1 MSRHHKTFAPRTS
14 WFEAQTLDNEEA
26 EKKYAE
32 ISSQDATISLA
43 KNEVTQLTHDLFN
56 NRAFNKIEKN
66 QSVLQFSN
74 EGLHVQTLNKAL
86 NELGYKT
93 KKNETLFWNET
104 KSQLINF
111 QRDHGV
117 KASGILDAKTLLKMD
132 EVLVKWGDS
141 KDENSYNNEEISLQ
155 EKRERKEKRKS
166 DKSCY

>member
-14 WFEAQTLDNEEA
+14 WFEAQNLDNEEE
-26 EKKYAE
+26 EKKYEE

-74 EGLHVQTLNKAL
+74 QGLHVQTLNKAL

-93 KKNETLFWNET
+93 QKNETLFWNET
-104 KSQLINF
+104 KLQLMNF
-111 QRDHGV
+111 QQDYSI
-117 KASGILDAKTLLKMD
+117 KAS
-132 EVLVKWGDS
+132 
-141 KDENSYNNEEISLQ
+141 
-155 EKRERKEKRKS
+155 
-166 DKSCY
+166 